1 MKTNEFVFLLKSQTA
16 LPLQIVPE
24 YMYVYMY
31 VSVAAGLA
39 SPATL
44 QNPVPSKPKNG
55 SIAISKPQDGQLHF
69 ISVFPC

>member
-24 YMYVYMY
+24 SSH

-39 SPATL
+39 SPAAL
-44 QNPVPSKPKNG
+44 QNPVLSKPKNG